1 MGDSV
6 EQWRMRIGSF
16 MMPRKCKIQLQTL
29 KLKYVSLSIR
39 ILLFYLLLAE
49 GVEANPGP
57 QTRGNPGRSGGSPP
71 RGRGGQSPRGRGRGA
86 RGGRGSRDWDQPVD
100 IFADGDRNGRDNR
113 GSQRYDLRRPSRSE
127 TQPSVSSWLLNSQQR
142 SQSEPRFD
150 DLQPPSNLS
159 TQSDT
164 ELASQTSDLNLNDNL
179 NGTDTTDT
187 TSILLEIRRDV
198 KNLNTKFDHLE
209 KSVQSLKRDSKF
221 LKDQN
226 SLLTK
231 QVTDLQSTVSQL
243 ESRAQEAEIRNERL
257 EAQSRRDN
265 LRFYGFEDKH
275 GETWE
280 ESENKARSYIA
291 NDLNIGESSIQIE
304 RAHRIPSKTSP
315 RPLIVKFSFYKDRD
329 KVLKAYREKRK
340 RQNEQSAETTGASAA
355 EQIEQ
360 SETCRIRVCE
370 DFPERVIKA
379 RSNLYSFLRSS
390 IDSGRDAFLRY
401 DRLIVDGQPYQYDYD
416 QKRPV
421 PIRK

>member
-1 MGDSV
+1 MGVSV
-6 EQWRMRIGSF
+6 EQWHIRIGSF
-16 MMPRKCKIQLQTL
+16 MMPRKCKIQLKTL
-29 KLKYVSLSIR
+29 KLKSVSLSIQ
-39 ILLFYLLLAE
+39 ILLFYMLLAE

-57 QTRGNPGRSGGSPP
+57 QNGGNPGCSGGLPQ
-71 RGRGGQSPRGRGRGA
+71 RGRGGQSPRGHGRGA

-100 IFADGDRNGRDNR
+100 IFADVDQNSRDNR

-142 SQSEPRFD
+142 SQSEPRLD
-150 DLQPPSNLS
+150 DLQPPSNVS
-159 TQSDT
+159 TRSDT
-164 ELASQTSDLNLNDNL
+164 ELASQTSEPNLNDNL
-179 NGTDTTDT
+179 NKTDTA
-187 TSILLEIRRDV
+187 SILLEIRRDV

-226 SLLTK
+226 SILTK

-265 LRFYGFEDKH
+265 LRFYGFEDKQ

-280 ESENKARSYIA
+280 ESENKVRSYIV
-291 NDLNIGESSIQIE
+291 NDLNIEESSIQIE

-329 KVLKAYREKRK
+329 RVLKAYREKRK
-340 RQNEQSAETTGASAA
+340 RQNEQSTGATGASAA

-370 DFPERVIKA
+370 DFPERLIKA
-379 RSNLYSFLRSS
+379 RSNLCSFLRSS
-390 IDSGRDAFLRY
+390 IDSGRDGFLRY